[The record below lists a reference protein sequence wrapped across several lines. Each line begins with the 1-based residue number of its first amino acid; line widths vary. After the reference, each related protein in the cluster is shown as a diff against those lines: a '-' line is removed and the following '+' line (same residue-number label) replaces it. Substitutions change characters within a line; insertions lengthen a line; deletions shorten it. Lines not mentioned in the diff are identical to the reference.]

1 MATSADAEKAPRL
14 FIFQHVL
21 SDTAVNTLIQ
31 TWLKILSPGC
41 KTGIILKVFKYV
53 LCVAS

>member
-21 SDTAVNTLIQ
+21 SDTAVDTLIQ
-31 TWLKILSPGC
+31 TWLKIVSPGC
-41 KTGIILKVFKYV
+41 KTGIF
-53 LCVAS
+53 